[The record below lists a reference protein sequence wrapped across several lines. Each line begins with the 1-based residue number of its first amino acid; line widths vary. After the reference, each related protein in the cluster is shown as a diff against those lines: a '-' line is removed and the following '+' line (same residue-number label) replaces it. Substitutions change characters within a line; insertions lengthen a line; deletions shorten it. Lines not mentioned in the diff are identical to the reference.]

1 MYLNFKTRVNIMV
14 LLSQLGS
21 LFSRFLPEF
30 AHSPQP
36 TAHSPQ
42 PTAHS
47 PQPTAHSPQ
56 PTAHSPQPTA
66 HNPQP
71 TTHNPQPTT
80 HNPQPTTHKSIAFQ
94 TSLIPWVLDWLGL
107 EFRGFSLWV
116 EPEIS
121 NQTSISLYIKSKDF
135 LKTGT
140 TKPQ

>member
-21 LFSRFLPEF
+21 LFSRLLPEF
-30 AHSPQP
+30 AHSPQPPAPSPQPPAPSPQP

-42 PTAHS
+42 PTA
-47 PQPTAHSPQ
+47 
-56 PTAHSPQPTA
+56 
-66 HNPQP
+66 
-71 TTHNPQPTT
+71 
-80 HNPQPTTHKSIAFQ
+80 HKSIAFQ